1 LARVLQLSAFPLQ
14 LVQPVA
20 LHKALQAVQ
29 AVLLKQV
36 VESLVIPVLVN
47 LSTVVKLSL
56 AAWGYMDPLL
66 RPVIPCRC

>member
-56 AAWGYMDPLL
+56 AAWGVMDPLL